1 VNPFYERLHDD
12 LDQLCDR
19 IDVMLVN
26 RVAGAPSVPTVEM
39 HGTTDDGA
47 RITLYPGSRSNFNEA
62 VPKQADEQ
70 LVEMLSN
77 PPYRLLKRSKDVG
90 LINYVVRR
98 SLQPAAPAPAP
109 SAAPAPEPA
118 KKAPASAPTPDRL
131 SILVTDTNVASGAHP
146 ILADAL
152 TEIGF
157 IVEQKHKA
165 TLSAEASARVTCAC
179 EPAVWKAIFGK
190 AAAAYCGKLQQL
202 TSQKPWPSRRELRS
216 AVLKGIGSEAAKLQ
230 RFAKMLAD
238 TKKRHGDPID
248 NTIAFEALRMSIRL
262 PAGDEE
268 ETVDVLARFTN
279 LIDAINTAAPTVSS
293 KIADG
298 KRGAIKLEE
307 GGFAIHWPNKSDGAL
322 YGQRFDAAGKP
333 QGSAYRADSHY

>member
-1 VNPFYERLHDD
+1 MNPFYQRLHED

-98 SLQPAAPAPAP
+98 SLQPAAPAPA
-109 SAAPAPEPA
+109 AAPAPEPV
-118 KKAPASAPTPDRL
+118 KKATAPAPTPDRL

-157 IVEQKHKA
+157 IVEQRHKA
-165 TLSAEASARVTCAC
+165 TLSAEATARITCAC

-190 AAAAYCGKLQQL
+190 AAVAYVAKLQQL

-216 AVLKGIGSEAAKLQ
+216 TVIKGVGTEAAKLQ

-238 TKKRHGDPID
+238 AKKRHGDPID

-262 PAGDEE
+262 PSGDEDE
-268 ETVDVLARFTN
+268 MVDTLARFTN
-279 LIDAINTAAPTVSS
+279 LNDAIGTAAPTVSS
-293 KIADG
+293 KVADG

-307 GGFAIHWPNKSDGAL
+307 SGFAIEWPNKADGVL
-322 YGQRFDAAGKP
+322 YGQRFDNAGKP